1 MSGRVKA
8 SPEAVGAAEEI
19 RFLGHAM
26 VRAVH
31 ATTIEITTEGHL
43 TEEGDCIVGVKA
55 AKGVAHLSAATKEAL
70 KRSGAR
76 VRFTILA
83 PGGEFS
89 FLAKGS
95 EDLSF
100 ESQTDIVIRTSKF
113 VCGRTLAIEAE
124 SSARGIPRDLVR
136 TLRSPMAAGLLRIE
150 VYS

>member
-1 MSGRVKA
+1 MSGRNRE

-31 ATTIEITTEGHL
+31 GTTIEITTEGHL
-43 TEEGDCIVGVKA
+43 TEEGDCIVGVRA
-55 AKGVAHLSAATKEAL
+55 AKGVAQLSSATKEAL
-70 KRSGAR
+70 KRSGAK
-76 VRFTILA
+76 VRFTIVA

-89 FLAKGS
+89 FLARGS

-100 ESQTDIVIRTSKF
+100 ESETDIVIRTSRY
-113 VCGRTLAIEAE
+113 VCGRTVAIEAE
-124 SSARGIPRDLVR
+124 SSARGIPRELVR
-136 TLRSPMAAGLLRIE
+136 TLKSPTAAGLLRIE